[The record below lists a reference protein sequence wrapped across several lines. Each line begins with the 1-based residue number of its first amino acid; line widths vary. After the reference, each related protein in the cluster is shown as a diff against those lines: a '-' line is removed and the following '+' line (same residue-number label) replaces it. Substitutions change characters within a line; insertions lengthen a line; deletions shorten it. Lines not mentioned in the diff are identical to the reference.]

1 MKIEQIENSI
11 KVDIVKSTI
20 PILFLDSNILIEINK
35 ILQNRSKSEYKSELI
50 EIINLLKKL
59 SINNMIMIPNADQE
73 WEINYGNNKSN
84 NIDILFT
91 LSNGNKCKSY
101 LLIQR
106 EQKEKLF
113 QSFLTNNNCIELNYA
128 DGFKNIDKKHSDNK
142 IFIKGILNLF
152 GDSVIYDLQQEK
164 KDATSKLLSYQKTL
178 DKKENFR
185 DHLYKELTYEAN
197 ILLPDVVRKIKQN
210 INLESYENDFLNEF
224 IDFTMKYKFADS
236 YKLQLLKYREFLLSN
251 YWFAIPFVDIERN
264 INTYISLNGTFK
276 DGDRQDTI
284 NASCY
289 LPYCNYY
296 FTDNAMC
303 RILEE
308 LNIDKKYN
316 VKIFSFKN
324 IKEFLIE
331 LKKI

>member
-1 MKIEQIENSI
+1 MKIEQMENSI
-11 KVDIVKSTI
+11 KVDISKSPI
-20 PILFLDSNILIEINK
+20 PILFLDSNIIIEMNK
-35 ILQNRSKSEYKSELI
+35 VLQNISKLEYKAELI
-50 EIINLLKKL
+50 EIIDILKIL
-59 SINNMIMIPNADQE
+59 SMSNKIMIPYADQE

-84 NIDILFT
+84 NIDLLFT
-91 LSNGNKCKSY
+91 LSNGNKHKNH
-101 LLIQR
+101 LLIQK
-106 EQKEKLF
+106 EQKEKFF
-113 QSFLTNNNCIELNYA
+113 QSFLTNSNYIQFNYT

-197 ILLPDVVRKIKQN
+197 ILLPDVVRKIKQD
-210 INLESYENDFLNEF
+210 IYLESHENDFLNEF

-264 INTYISLNGTFK
+264 INTYISLNRSFK

-303 RILEE
+303 KILKE

-316 VKIFSFKN
+316 VKIYSFKS

>member
-11 KVDIVKSTI
+11 KVDIAKSPV
-20 PILFLDSNILIEINK
+20 PILFLDSNIIIEMNK
-35 ILQNRSKSEYKSELI
+35 VLQNISKFEYKAELI
-50 EIINLLKKL
+50 EVIDILKSL
-59 SINNMIMIPNADQE
+59 SISNKIMIPYADQE

-84 NIDILFT
+84 NIDLLFT
-91 LSNGNKCKSY
+91 LSNGNKYKNH
-101 LLIQR
+101 LLIQK

-113 QSFLTNNNCIELNYA
+113 QSFLTNSNYIQFNYT
-128 DGFKNIDKKHSDNK
+128 DGFQYINKKHSDSK
-142 IFIKGILNLF
+142 IFIKGILKLF
-152 GDSVIYDLQQEK
+152 DDSIILDLQKEK
-164 KDATSKLLSYQKTL
+164 EDAVSQLLSYQKML

-197 ILLPDVVRKIKQN
+197 KLLPDVARKLKQN
-210 INLESYENDFLNEF
+210 IDLESHEKNFLNEF
-224 IDFTMKYKFADS
+224 IDFTIKYKFADS
-236 YKLQLLKYREFLLSN
+236 LKLQLLKYREFLLSN
-251 YWFAIPFVDIERN
+251 YWFAVPYVDIERN
-264 INTYISLNGTFK
+264 INTYISLNGTFEN
-276 DGDRQDTI
+276 GDRQDTI

-303 RILEE
+303 RILKE

-316 VKIFSFKN
+316 IKIYSFKS
-324 IKEFLIE
+324 IEEFLIE